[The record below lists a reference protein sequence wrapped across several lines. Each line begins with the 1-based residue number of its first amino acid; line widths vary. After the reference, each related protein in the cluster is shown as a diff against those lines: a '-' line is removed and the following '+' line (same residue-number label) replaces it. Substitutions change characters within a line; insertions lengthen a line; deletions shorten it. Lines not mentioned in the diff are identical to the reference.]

1 MEIQDLFRVLWRKK
15 WVIILIPIFTCLL
28 TYQFLKNKEDSYTSE
43 AKISTGFT
51 IIDKVELGSEPNL
64 LKDAEVQ
71 FNNLLE
77 EMNSSLVFNLVSYR
91 LLLHDLDSTQDHF
104 RNPKDVSILYEESPF
119 IKGKQIITNRF
130 GSLVGSNE
138 EVATIYD
145 LNSPA
150 EVKRVQQLV
159 ASRLENMQPLKAS
172 DEEFEL
178 IRKFFLQFGYGYKK
192 LKDNL
197 EIIRVTDSDFVK
209 VKFASEN
216 SELSAFVAN
225 TYCEEFIRYNKS
237 LKNVNSSESVT
248 FLAKIAEDKRQ
259 VLEDKIASMREF
271 RSSNNIVASEEAG
284 STRMFQLASL
294 ENLRVEIAAKVQKLD
309 LTISRLKAD
318 HAGLAAP
325 RAQNREIVELQDE
338 IKRINIKYIA
348 SGSTDRTL
356 SDSMAALQSKLRMLV
371 AGLDGTS
378 SPSLSVQEIDERMK
392 DATIDYQVERNRL
405 SEVEAKI
412 AGLKYGLSNQS
423 VDEGKVSVIQ
433 NEIAVATA
441 EYVALTN
448 KYNEAINRQ
457 EVESP
462 VRQVLVAS
470 PAASSSSVKKIY
482 ILGAALLSSLGFVLF
497 AVTFKEVVDH
507 SLKTPSKFAHSVK
520 LPLIGALNK
529 LNYKEPFN
537 VAELFASTHENKSV
551 EMFKSSLRKI
561 RHQIEAMNA
570 KVILFT
576 SPEAG
581 AGKTFLIYSLSYSLS
596 LLNKKV
602 LIIDTNFKNR
612 SLTMLYGHGLK
623 EIKVLKKNMIP
634 ATPLLA
640 EVTASGMPEKDEK
653 TPRINFNDLV
663 NPTKHKNIFF
673 IGNTGAQNSSPAEL
687 LTDKDFHKFISIMAS
702 RFDYIFLEGAS
713 LKEYS
718 DTKELVGFV
727 EKVVTVFSAEKSVQH
742 ADTESSQFLASL
754 NGKSG
759 GAILNNIDPRNMNL

>member
-28 TYQFLKNKEDSYTSE
+28 TYQFLKSKEDSYTSE

-51 IIDKVELGSEPNL
+51 IIDKVELGTEPKL
-64 LKDAEVQ
+64 LKDADVQ
-71 FNNLLE
+71 FNNLLQ

-91 LLLHDLDSTQDHF
+91 LLLHDLDSTQEHF

-119 IKGKQIITNRF
+119 TKGKQIIANKL
-130 GSLVGSNE
+130 GSLGGSNE
-138 EVATIYD
+138 KIESIYD
-145 LNSPA
+145 LNSPR
-150 EVKRVQQLV
+150 EVDRVRQLV
-159 ASRLENMQPLKAS
+159 ASRVENMQPLNTS

-178 IRKFFLQFGYGYKK
+178 IRKFFLQFGYGYKSIRE
-192 LKDNL
+192 NL
-197 EIIRVTDSDFVK
+197 EITRIADSDFIEVQ
-209 VKFASEN
+209 FSSEN
-216 SELSAFVAN
+216 SALSAFVAN

-237 LKNVNSSESVT
+237 WKNINSSESIT
-248 FLAKIAEDKRQ
+248 FLAKIAEEKRQ
-259 VLEDKIASMREF
+259 VLEDKIASLREF
-271 RSSNNIVASEEAG
+271 RSSNNIVASEEGG
-284 STRMFQLASL
+284 STRMFHLASL
-294 ENLRVEIAAKVQKLD
+294 ENLRVEIAANVQKLD
-309 LTISRLKAD
+309 LTIARLKAD
-318 HAGLAAP
+318 YAGLSAP
-325 RAQNREIVELQDE
+325 RTQNRKIVELQEE
-338 IKRINIKYIA
+338 IKRVNTKYMA
-348 SGSTDRTL
+348 GGSTDRTL
-356 SDSMAALQSKLRMLV
+356 SDSMAALQAELRDLV
-371 AGLDGTS
+371 AGLDATS
-378 SPSLSVQEIDERMK
+378 SPSLTVQEVDERMK

-412 AGLKYGLSNQS
+412 AGLKYGLTNQS

-433 NEIAVATA
+433 NEIDVATA
-441 EYVALTN
+441 EYVVLTN
-448 KYNEAINRQ
+448 KYNEALNKQ
-457 EVESP
+457 GTDSP
-462 VRQVLVAS
+462 VRQVLLAS
-470 PAASSSSVKKIY
+470 PAATSSSVKKIY

-497 AVTFKEVVDH
+497 AVTFREVVDH
-507 SLKTPSKFAHSVK
+507 SLKTPSKFTQSVK
-520 LPLIGALNK
+520 LPLIGVLNK

-561 RHQIEAMNA
+561 RHQIEGMNA

-576 SPEAG
+576 SPEEKV
-581 AGKTFLIYSLSYSLS
+581 GKTFLIYSLSYSLS

-623 EIKVLKKNMIP
+623 EIKVLRKNMVP

-640 EVTASGMPEKDEK
+640 EVTASGMPEKEEK

-687 LTDKDFHKFISIMAS
+687 LTDKDFHKFISIMGS

-713 LKEYS
+713 LKDYS

-727 EKVVTVFSAEKSVQH
+727 EKVVTVFSADMSVQH
-742 ADTESSQFLASL
+742 ADLEASEFLASL